1 MTITKLGQVE
11 TGSSIEITNE
21 NTRDIFITP
30 FNENYPATGNVSI
43 SIKNRS
49 QPFVI
54 HNQAFSRYTVDNNRP
69 RTSYLYSRKTLDPY
83 AWDKTLVKAGGYT
96 QVSSIPLIK
105 IDNTNQILIFELA
118 VKVDGLDVANQAINI
133 VLTPG
138 DYTIETLATELQTQ
152 LRANN
157 AFVNDDT
164 ATEGKPSIAV
174 TAGTDVENASH
185 FNQLR
190 FQIGR
195 HGTDTINMEILFNEG
210 AATGHEALGLASHSF
225 MFGNALT
232 DLKDGSIDFYG
243 ADVPNTFDTY
253 DGYATAVQLETTH
266 ATNEFRMIAP
276 KEGGVEVGGTMTIFN
291 NGATNDAIVRINDPK
306 ILASRDVTKGGIPHF
321 SSPEGSANY
330 KHKTLV
336 DNLARVT
343 IGSQRRVTLTHFFT
357 DEQGTGPE
365 SFWIITSTSSGVTP
379 KESV

>member
-30 FNENYPATGNVSI
+30 FNENYPDTGNVSI

-118 VKVDGLDVANQAINI
+118 VKVDGLDVVNQAINI
-133 VLTPG
+133 LLTPG
-138 DYTIETLATELQTQ
+138 DYTIETLATELQNQ

-157 AFVNDDT
+157 AFVNDNT

-174 TAGTDVENASH
+174 TAKILVANANH
-185 FNQLR
+185 FNQLH

-195 HGTDTINMEILFNEG
+195 HGTDKINMEILFNEG

-232 DLKDGSIDFYG
+232 DLKDGTIDFDG

-291 NGATNDAIVRINDPK
+291 NGATAAVVRINDPK
-306 ILASRDVTKGGIPHF
+306 IPATREVTQGGIPYF
-321 SSPEGSANY
+321 SKLDATGNY

-336 DNLARVT
+336 DNIARVT

-357 DEQGTGPE
+357 DQQATGPE
-365 SFWIITSTSSGVTP
+365 SFWIITSTSSGVPPVAST
-379 KESV
+379 